1 LLFNFNATMGKL
13 IFFVDDDKM
22 ILNLLFYT
30 FSGLDEYHVETFLKG
45 EDCIAQ
51 LPNNP
56 DLIVLDHSFLNENS
70 LYQKGLEILKE
81 IRKVNLT
88 VPVIVLSGEQ
98 DEAVIEEYVR
108 SGVTKFISK
117 DSFFIDSLIETI
129 SETII

>member
-1 LLFNFNATMGKL
+1 MGKL

-30 FSGLDEYHVETFLKG
+30 FSGRDEYHVETFLKG

-51 LPNNP
+51 LQNNP
-56 DLIVLDHSFLNENS
+56 DVIVLDHSFINENS
-70 LYQKGLEILKE
+70 RFQKGLQILQE
-81 IRKVNLT
+81 IRKINST

-98 DEAVIEEYVR
+98 DESVIEAYVK
-108 SGVTKFISK
+108 SGVTKFIAK

-129 SETII
+129 SETME